1 MVPVAGTLWGQH
13 QGDVESALS
22 PHQQGTFA
30 MRIRQIVFAARD
42 LAAARSA
49 LAALLP
55 LGAPFRDPGV
65 AEFGIDNAVF
75 AFGDQFIEVISP
87 TRADTACGRHLDRHG
102 DSGYMLL
109 LQTDDFARE
118 QAHWAALGVRTI
130 WHTTLP
136 DITAAHLHPKDVGGA
151 IVSVDEPRPA
161 ASWRWGG
168 PGWQVLPGAAGRQR
182 VRGLTLRAAEPQ
194 ALALRWAEV
203 FRRPPPVATAD
214 GWRVA
219 LDDGHVDVLAGPPGR
234 DGIAGFTLAV
244 ADPAAVQ
251 AAARAA
257 GLPCADGRVDLLGTQ
272 LRLQALADT
281 AG

>member
-1 MVPVAGTLWGQH
+1 
-13 QGDVESALS
+13 
-22 PHQQGTFA
+22 
-30 MRIRQIVFAARD
+30 MRIRQIVFAAHD
-42 LAAARSA
+42 LPAARAA

-55 LGAPFRDPGV
+55 LGVPFRDPGV

-87 TRADTACGRHLDRHG
+87 TRPDTACGRHLARHG

-118 QAHWAALGVRTI
+118 KAHWDTLGIRTI
-130 WHTTLP
+130 WHTALP

-168 PGWQVLPGAAGRQR
+168 PDWAAQQPGERSRQR
-182 VRGLTLRAAEPQ
+182 VRGITMRATDPA
-194 ALALRWAEV
+194 AMAARWAQV
-203 FRRPPPVATAD
+203 FRRPAPVATPEGWQLALHDGTIDFIAD
-214 GWRVA
+214 A
-219 LDDGHVDVLAGPPGR
+219 QGR

-244 ADPAAVQ
+244 ADPSAVL
-251 AAARAA
+251 AAARQA
-257 GLPCADGRVDLLGTQ
+257 GLACHGHAVDLLGARLQ
-272 LRLQALADT
+272 LQALQASP
-281 AG
+281 AA